1 MESSRYYEDRNWKGT
16 PSSSRRTQVTQTI
29 KDDLSNYSFKE
40 ICVIMYGFL
49 CIKDIYRRV
58 RCIICRKRTYTEY
71 PKAIV
76 THFNSEHSDIMS
88 ESYNHVVRLLRSK
101 VNQMT
106 YWRYPNGKGNI
117 RKINYRDRSTIY
129 VICRKIVKDVMPYLI
144 TETMIKLPDLED
156 MLEVIVKDT
165 AENRTDELLF
175 NCVRNMSS
183 DIKEQLIEK
192 VRDKKFSLQY
202 EVTED
207 YELLIN
213 IRFLNENR
221 VVEHFLS
228 YTKLSTTATGLDIFN
243 CITTRLGEHML
254 CWENCV
260 SLCVAGVSVM
270 CDRIGEF
277 YCKLNESCPTIEYTK
292 CFTFRDEILME
303 RMPMELEQVLDSV
316 AEMVRYIVSS
326 RVGLKVLKALCEVVD
341 PYYET
346 MIIHTD
352 YWMFNSE
359 LLAKFYEHRNDLA
372 DIFGDKKPAFA
383 VLLKDKEWC
392 SKLAYLV
399 DIFDCLYEILLP
411 GSEENDHI
419 IRWEI
424 LLHLAIEEIGSW
436 ESDIKNND
444 FQMFPSLSDTDM
456 RNIYPL
462 VLKHLKILQ
471 EILPRYLPTFDTR
484 EYRWI
489 CDPFKV
495 RAQSVS
501 VFLRNEAT
509 ELASLQSDFVRKQ
522 LFEKTSLPVFW
533 SSVKS
538 VCPHLANI
546 ALHMLLHFSSAR
558 LLDREHSEMLNIKYK
573 SVLNPIIV
581 EDELRV
587 RVSWILPRVHLLCWK
602 WECNGATMI
611 DAD

>member
-1 MESSRYYEDRNWKGT
+1 MFGI
-16 PSSSRRTQVTQTI
+16 VT
-29 KDDLSNYSFKE
+29 
-40 ICVIMYGFL
+40 YGIAAIENSEL
-49 CIKDIYRRV
+49 CM
-58 RCIICRKRTYTEY
+58 CIICDEILRAKSVSDIALHYDTNHTFCFDKSHTDVVKFLR
-71 PKAIV
+71 PKAIAK
-76 THFNSEHSDIMS
+76 TDPKTFIKEETSFCLRMSEH
-88 ESYNHVVRLLRSK
+88 
-101 VNQMT
+101 
-106 YWRYPNGKGNI
+106 
-117 RKINYRDRSTIY
+117 
-129 VICRKIVKDVMPYLI
+129 IVKSTAGYII
-144 TETMIKLPDLED
+144 TETMIKLPEFEDVFEAILE
-156 MLEVIVKDT
+156 DT
-165 AENRTDELLF
+165 AEYTTDKLLF
-175 NCVRNMSS
+175 NCVRKMSS
-183 DIKEQLIEK
+183 DIKRQLIEK
-192 VRDKKFSLQY
+192 VCDKKFSLQY

-221 VVEHFLS
+221 VAEHFLS

-277 YCKLNESCPTIEYTK
+277 YCKLNESCPTIEYMR
-292 CFTFRDEILME
+292 CFTFRDEILTE

-326 RVGLKVLKALCEVVD
+326 RVGLKVLKVLCEVLG
-341 PYYET
+341 PHYET
-346 MIIHTD
+346 VIIHTD
-352 YWMFNSE
+352 YWMFTNE

-399 DIFDCLYEILLP
+399 DIFDCLYGILLS
-411 GSEENDHI
+411 GSEEDDHI

-471 EILPRYLPTFDTR
+471 EILPRYLPTFDAR

-495 RAQSVS
+495 HTQSVS
-501 VFLRNEAT
+501 LFSSKEAT
-509 ELASLQSDFVRKQ
+509 ELASLQSDLDLKE
-522 LFEKTSLPVFW
+522 LFENTSLLEFW
-533 SSVKS
+533 ISVKS
-538 VCPHLANI
+538 VCPHLTNI

-558 LLDREHSEMLNIKYK
+558 LLDEEYSEMLNIKFK
-573 SVLNPIIV
+573 KTWRSVDV
-581 EDELRV
+581 EDELR
-587 RVSWILPRVHLLCWK
+587 LCLSCFRPFK
-602 WECNGATMI
+602 
-611 DAD
+611 